1 MRAQS
6 SGHDVRIDVGRSGV
20 RMVGAYDIPERM
32 NKNSYYKEGLCY
44 RVITDILIYIN
55 VLREAAWS
63 SD

>member
-1 MRAQS
+1 M
-6 SGHDVRIDVGRSGV
+6 RIDVGRSGV
-20 RMVGAYDIPERM
+20 RMVGAYDISERM

-44 RVITDILIYIN
+44 RVITDILMYIN